1 MPYDDP
7 PPIPARPPP
16 PRLPVEQARAGTAA
30 RTSVSLVPPRSR
42 TRSAP
47 AAARPAAATGLSYG
61 VERATLDNGLRVVL
75 SPDPS
80 SPVVAVAVYYDVGM
94 RSEPEGRTGFAHLF
108 EHLMFQGSAS
118 LGKTE
123 HFTYVQGN
131 GGTLNGSTHVDY
143 TNYFEVM
150 PSSATELALF
160 LEADRM
166 RSVAVTQDN
175 LDNQIAVV
183 QNEIRVN
190 VLNRP
195 YGAFPWLN
203 IPPVLF
209 DDFANSHN
217 GYGDFV
223 DLESS
228 TVQDAKQFFD
238 RYYAPGNAVLT
249 VVGDIDTAQV
259 LGWVKQHFGDI
270 EARSVPERPSFA
282 EPLPQQ
288 ERRAVAYDQLVPAPA
303 VAMAWRVPDPADL
316 DTYLPYVVLAEVLT
330 DGDASRLQE
339 RMLLEDRSATSISGY
354 LGLLGDPLDARDPTP
369 FLLEVHHPQETSLET
384 VVTTVDDELERLAT
398 GGLLPGELDRTVARM
413 SSRYLREVDSVLGRA
428 TAMSVFEQQRG
439 RAELVNELPD
449 LLRQVTAEAVQ
460 AAAATLTPT
469 TRTLLELRPGSEA

>member
-1 MPYDDP
+1 MPVATRKA
-7 PPIPARPPP
+7 PA
-16 PRLPVEQARAGTAA
+16 PRRAPKAATAA
-30 RTSVSLVPPRSR
+30 SP
-42 TRSAP
+42 
-47 AAARPAAATGLSYG
+47 SYA
-61 VERATLDNGLRVVL
+61 VERATLDNGLRIVV

-94 RSEPEGRTGFAHLF
+94 RSEPQGRTGFAHLF

-143 TNYFEVM
+143 TNYYEIM

-195 YGAFPWLN
+195 YGGFPWLMV
-203 IPPVLF
+203 PTVLF
-209 DDFANSHN
+209 EDFANSHN

-228 TVQDAKQFFD
+228 TLEDAQGFFE
-238 RYYAPGNAVLT
+238 RYYAPGNAVLS
-249 VVGDIDTAQV
+249 VAGDVDVAQV
-259 LGWVKQHFGDI
+259 LAWAEQHFGDI
-270 EARSVPERPSFA
+270 PARSVPERPSFA
-282 EPLPQQ
+282 EPWPTEQ
-288 ERRAVAYDQLVPAPA
+288 RRAVEHDDLAPAPA

-339 RMLLEDRSATSISGY
+339 RMLLTDRSATSISGY

-369 FLLEVHHPQETSLET
+369 FLLEVHHPQETPVDT
-384 VVTTVDDELERLAT
+384 VLATVEQELSRLAADGLTAGELE
-398 GGLLPGELDRTVARM
+398 RTVARM
-413 SSRYLREVDSVLGRA
+413 TARYLRDVDSVLGRA
-428 TAMSVFEQQRG
+428 TTMAVFEQQRD
-439 RAELVNELPD
+439 RAELLNELPG
-449 LLRQVTAEAVQ
+449 LLRQVTGEAVQ
-460 AAAATLTPT
+460 AAAATLTPQT
-469 TRTLLELRPGSEA
+469 CTVLELRPGKAS

>member
-1 MPYDDP
+1 VPS
-7 PPIPARPPP
+7 PAKNRAPQPDYRIE
-16 PRLPVEQARAGTAA
+16 RL
-30 RTSVSLVPPRSR
+30 
-42 TRSAP
+42 
-47 AAARPAAATGLSYG
+47 
-61 VERATLDNGLRVVL
+61 TLDNGLRVVL

-143 TNYFEVM
+143 TNYYEVM
-150 PSSATELALF
+150 PSEATELALF

-166 RSVAVTQDN
+166 RSVAVTQEN

-195 YGAFPWLN
+195 YGGFPWLLV
-203 IPPVLF
+203 PPVLF
-209 DDFANSHN
+209 SDFANSHN

-228 TVQDAKQFFD
+228 TLEDAQGFFD
-238 RYYAPGNAVLT
+238 RYYAPGNAVLS
-249 VVGDIDTAQV
+249 VVGDIDVEQV
-259 LGWVKQHFGDI
+259 KGWVQDHFGDI
-270 EARSVPERPSFA
+270 PPRTVPERPSFS
-282 EPLPQQ
+282 EPLPTQ
-288 ERRAVAYDQLVPAPA
+288 ERRATVHDRLAPAPA
-303 VAMAWRVPDPADL
+303 VALAWRVPDPVDL
-316 DTYLPYVVLAEVLT
+316 PTYLPYVVLAEVLT

-339 RMLLEDRSATSISGY
+339 RMLLEDRSATHISGY

-369 FLLEVHHPQETSLET
+369 LLLEVHHPEETSLDT
-384 VVTTVDDELERLAT
+384 VLDTVDQEIARL
-398 GGLLPGELDRTVARM
+398 GQDGLPQEELDRTVARM
-413 SSRYLREVDSVLGRA
+413 SARYLREVDSVLGRA
-428 TAMSVFEQQRG
+428 TTMSVFEQQRD
-439 RAELVNELPD
+439 RAELVNELPG
-449 LLRQVTAEAVQ
+449 LLRQVTPAQVQ
-460 AAAATLTPT
+460 AAAATLTKD
-469 TRTLLELRPGSEA
+469 TRTVLELRPGNPA

>member
-1 MPYDDP
+1 MP
-7 PPIPARPPP
+7 PPAKS
-16 PRLPVEQARAGTAA
+16 
-30 RTSVSLVPPRSR
+30 RTSAK
-42 TRSAP
+42 AP
-47 AAARPAAATGLSYG
+47 QPDYRI
-61 VERATLDNGLRVVL
+61 ERLTLDNGLRVVL

-143 TNYFEVM
+143 TNYYEVM
-150 PSSATELALF
+150 PSEATELALF

-166 RSVAVTQDN
+166 RSVAVTQEN

-195 YGAFPWLN
+195 YGGFPWLLM
-203 IPPVLF
+203 PPVLYS
-209 DDFANSHN
+209 DFANSHN

-228 TVQDAKQFFD
+228 TLEDAQGFFD

-249 VVGDIDTAQV
+249 VVGDIDVEQV
-259 LGWVKQHFGDI
+259 KGWVQDHFADI
-270 EARSVPERPSFA
+270 PPRTVPDRPAFG
-282 EPLPQQ
+282 EPLPTQ
-288 ERRAVAYDQLVPAPA
+288 ERRATVRDRLAPAPA
-303 VAMAWRVPDPADL
+303 VAMAWRVPDPVDL
-316 DTYLPYVVLAEVLT
+316 TTYLPYVVLAEVLT

-339 RMLLEDRSATSISGY
+339 RMLLQDRSATHISGY

-369 FLLEVHHPQETSLET
+369 FLLEVHHPEETPVDT
-384 VVTTVDDELERLAT
+384 VLDTVDQELARLAESGVT
-398 GGLLPGELDRTVARM
+398 QDELDRTVARM
-413 SSRYLREVDSVLGRA
+413 ASRYLREVDSVLGRA
-428 TAMSVFEQQRG
+428 TTMSVFEQQRG
-439 RAELVNELPD
+439 RAELVNELPG
-449 LLRQVTAEAVQ
+449 LLRQVTPAQVQ
-460 AAAATLTPT
+460 AAAATLTKD
-469 TRTLLELRPGSEA
+469 TRTVLELRPGNPA

>member
-1 MPYDDP
+1 MP
-7 PPIPARPPP
+7 PPAKTA
-16 PRLPVEQARAGTAA
+16 PRK
-30 RTSVSLVPPRSR
+30 
-42 TRSAP
+42 
-47 AAARPAAATGLSYG
+47 AAAKKLKSPQPDYTI
-61 VERATLDNGLRVVL
+61 ERFTLDNGLRVVL

-94 RSEPEGRTGFAHLF
+94 RSEPQGRTGFAHLF

-143 TNYFEVM
+143 TNYYEVM
-150 PSSATELALF
+150 PSAATELAMF

-166 RSVAVTQDN
+166 RSVAVTQEN

-195 YGAFPWLN
+195 YGGFPWLLM
-203 IPPVLF
+203 PPVLF

-228 TVQDAKQFFD
+228 TLADAQGFFD

-249 VVGDIDTAQV
+249 VVGDIDVKRVTR
-259 LGWVKQHFGDI
+259 WVHDHFADI
-270 EARSVPERPSFA
+270 PYRPTPDRPSFA
-282 EPLPQQ
+282 EPWPTE
-288 ERRAVAYDQLVPAPA
+288 ERRATVHDRLAPAPA
-303 VAMAWRVPDPADL
+303 VALARRVPDPKDL
-316 DTYLPYVVLAEVLT
+316 TPYQPYVVLAEVLT

-339 RMLLEDRSATSISGY
+339 RMLLQDRSATHISGY
-354 LGLLGDPLDARDPTP
+354 LGLLGDPLDARDPTLL
-369 FLLEVHHPQETSLET
+369 LLEVHHPEETSLDT
-384 VVTTVDDELERLAT
+384 VLRTVEEELARLTSDGVEGA
-398 GGLLPGELDRTVARM
+398 ELDRTVARM
-413 SSRYLREVDSVLGRA
+413 TARYLREVDSVLGRA
-428 TAMSVFEQQRG
+428 TTMSVFEQQRG
-439 RAELVNELPD
+439 RAELVNELPA
-449 LLRQVTAEAVQ
+449 LLRAVTAGQVAQ
-460 AAAATLTPT
+460 AAATLTKD
-469 TRTLLELRPGSEA
+469 TRTMLELRPGAEA